1 RRVPKPLRRSAR
13 TSKRSTTDAVCIR
26 HLATAVPLT
35 LNVGKALRHDY
46 VTCPAKR
53 IKTKTRNPK
62 GVSSWFR
69 VPSPPLFACNVV
81 ATRGARVDLPRPRD
95 FLLRIDEHFL
105 PLGDPSGRARNGE
118 EHGEELDR
126 EAHRLVNQSRVEVDV
141 RIELAGDEVLVLEGD
156 ALQ

>member
-1 RRVPKPLRRSAR
+1 
-13 TSKRSTTDAVCIR
+13 
-26 HLATAVPLT
+26 
-35 LNVGKALRHDY
+35 RHDY

-156 ALQ
+156 ALQFQRDFEERILASHGEDHVRDSLDDLRARVVRLVDA